1 MANLSVEQAL
11 LKAKFYKKNG
21 NTAEAQKMYQ
31 TVLEAFPENKK
42 AQLELSI
49 LNKPYESSNNQS
61 PPQEA
66 INQLTNLYN
75 HGQLSSVIEHA
86 QTLTIHYPNEAFIWN
101 ILGASAA
108 QLDKLDQAVFAF
120 QKVISLKP
128 DYVDAYN
135 NMGNALTNQGKLE
148 EAIEAYKTAL
158 TLKPDYVDAYNN
170 MGAALREQGKLEEAI
185 EACNKVLA
193 LNPDYADGYN
203 NLGVTLKEQGKLDE
217 AIEAYNTALSLNP
230 DYADGYNNLG
240 NALTDQGRLEE
251 AIESYK
257 TALIL
262 NPNYADAYNN
272 MGAALRGQG
281 KLDEAI
287 EAYNQA
293 LLINPDHAAVY
304 NNMGVMHHDE
314 GRMKDAISYYER
326 AIGIKPDYADAH
338 MNRGFALLN
347 EGELKQG
354 LEEYEWR
361 LKRPENFSYLRRFS
375 RPIWDGNP
383 NLSGKKILL
392 WSEQGPGD
400 VVMWLST
407 LQYLIPM
414 AKHCIIE
421 CPEKLLPLLE
431 RSFPNVE
438 VRIENKSKDPQPEDF
453 DLHLPIG
460 SLFKHFISEISSRK
474 TVDAFLVPDP
484 LRVEYWRKRLAAL
497 GNGHFVGISWKSPM
511 ITPRRLPNYTEPI
524 DWKPVLSLP
533 GKTFINLQ
541 SKNFD
546 EDILKIKDNFGVT
559 IHNFKDIDHYDN
571 LDDVAALGA
580 ALDICISVSTTVST
594 ITAAVG
600 TPTKMLHWRQSS
612 WNNILNTP
620 PGPNVDVFERNT
632 WETWE
637 EAFKSIAM
645 DIRSFDRKK

>member
-158 TLKPDYVDAYNN
+158 TLKPDYV
-170 MGAALREQGKLEEAI
+170 G
-185 EACNKVLA
+185 
-193 LNPDYADGYN
+193 
-203 NLGVTLKEQGKLDE
+203 
-217 AIEAYNTALSLNP
+217 
-230 DYADGYNNLG
+230 
-240 NALTDQGRLEE
+240 
-251 AIESYK
+251 
-257 TALIL
+257 
-262 NPNYADAYNN
+262 AYNN

-559 IHNFKDIDHYDN
+559 IHNFEDIDHYDN